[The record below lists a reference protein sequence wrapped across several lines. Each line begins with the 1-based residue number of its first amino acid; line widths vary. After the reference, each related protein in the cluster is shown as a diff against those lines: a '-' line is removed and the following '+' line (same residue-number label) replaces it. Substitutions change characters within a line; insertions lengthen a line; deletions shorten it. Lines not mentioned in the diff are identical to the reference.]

1 MKIYSNIVPEN
12 VVRKK
17 QLDTLNIIS
26 NAIEKSFGP
35 MGSHTA
41 LAKAV
46 GNSLELEYTK
56 DGHTIVS
63 NMVFKDTI
71 EISVQQ
77 LISDLTRH
85 IVKEVGDGTTS
96 TVLLA
101 NIIFKELCKYQENH
115 GNVPEFKIIESL
127 TEAVNALNKFLN
139 TTDTDSNQINTLPEL

>member
-12 VVRKK
+12 IVRKK

-96 TVLLA
+96 AVILSI
-101 NIIFKELCKYQENH
+101 NIFHE
-115 GNVPEFKIIESL
+115 
-127 TEAVNALNKFLN
+127 
-139 TTDTDSNQINTLPEL
+139 